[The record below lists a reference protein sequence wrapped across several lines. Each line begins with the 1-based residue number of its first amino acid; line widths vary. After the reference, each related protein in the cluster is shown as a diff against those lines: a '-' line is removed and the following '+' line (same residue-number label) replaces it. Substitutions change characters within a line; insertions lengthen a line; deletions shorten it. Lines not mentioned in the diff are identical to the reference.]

1 MDINKKWRKLIR
13 SSNTKKLKLF
23 KWDTNTDRNEEF
35 DINKA
40 LNENWDKIDVGIE
53 DNLSKTYTGTNIT
66 ADTVKGVGR
75 VNKVR
80 GFCKQETR
88 EGYNLVDFSN
98 IISIYKANATFKND
112 ILTVTSDKVNGYANC
127 SYDISDLIT
136 NNPGK
141 ILRFECEEYNF
152 SNGNKP
158 DVQILIENNDDTKT
172 YFTLLNYH
180 GTFNNYTIPDDV
192 SNIKTARIRIVVN
205 NTTNDGI
212 YSISITKPMLLF
224 GTEQKLYEAYG
235 ASPSLEFPAKIH
247 SLGDDKNLFDINSHI
262 ELNGQYRGY
271 VNGNISNNTNF
282 SGLKVPVKPKKEYII
297 STDVSLSSLSNMC
310 FFDEDM
316 TYISGLPYNTS
327 NRAFTTPENC
337 AYVTLAI
344 DKKFKWFKL
353 QEGTVATPWSPFGYG
368 ITTNKSETINKL
380 NLDKLQVFNGKQYV
394 STADYSNKGSILL
407 KKNTTYTVV
416 SDIKFYDCGIFLY
429 DENGA
434 GGRITTTVVK
444 DKYIYKFNSGNDN
457 SLGFYIG
464 GFEETSGATTFDTVE
479 DFWSKTKVML
489 LEGEYT
495 SANLP
500 DYVQHEEDTQT
511 TCLKEPLLGIGDI
524 RDELDL
530 SNKKIIRRF
539 GKKVFDGTETWH
551 TGQDMGEVMR
561 FYSSSLNL
569 PQNTSFGMSN
579 YFKWLKHYTDNSEH
593 FYIGSDGYLY
603 IFIDK
608 EACPNTASFKTWL
621 SEHPVEI
628 IYPLEEPVIESID
641 CSDKIAQYDGQTT
654 VYNTDNAE
662 IEVSLTNNKAIAQI
676 NQNLQRIEEVIASL
690 KAGE

>member
-1 MDINKKWRKLIR
+1 M
-13 SSNTKKLKLF
+13 
-23 KWDTNTDRNEEF
+23 
-35 DINKA
+35 
-40 LNENWDKIDVGIE
+40 
-53 DNLSKTYTGTNIT
+53 
-66 ADTVKGVGR
+66 
-75 VNKVR
+75 NKVSKA
-80 GFCKQETR
+80 CWQETR

-511 TCLKEPLLGIGDI
+511 TCLKEPLRGIGDV

-530 SNKKIIRRF
+530 TNKKIIRRF
-539 GKKVFDGTETWH
+539 GKKVFDGTENWNLYNISEEKKQYYIT
-551 TGQDMGEVMR
+551 VNNYK
-561 FYSSSLNL
+561 YSE
-569 PQNTSFGMSN
+569 TEITTMSN
-579 YFKWLKHYTDNSEH
+579 YCVGDIINNRTKNNNTVYTTSNGIAFRCDNFATLEEWKA
-593 FYIGSDGYLY
+593 FLAEQYANG
-603 IFIDK
+603 
-608 EACPNTASFKTWL
+608 T
-621 SEHPVEI
+621 PVEI
-628 IYPLEEPVIESID
+628 VYELAEPVIEHIE
-641 CSDKIAQYDGQTT
+641 CSDKIAQFDGQTT
-654 VYNTDNAE
+654 IYNTDGAE
-662 IEVSLTNNKAIAQI
+662 LECTLTNNVAIAQI
-676 NQNLQRIEEVIASL
+676 NQNLQKIEEMIASL